1 MTVRRTLA
9 AALTLGLVLA
19 AAPAAGKGGH
29 IDGEGDRY
37 HLTNGWAGVTH
48 LSFSYG
54 RDTDTVYVGNWN
66 GRGTDSLAVRRGA
79 TYHFRNS
86 LSGGAADTVV
96 TYGRAGDDVLMG
108 DWDGDGVDT
117 PVVRRGNVY
126 HVKNS
131 LRGGDADRVITY
143 GRAGDVVL
151 IGDWDG
157 DGVDTLGV
165 RRDNVYHLKNSISG
179 GDADSVITYGRAD
192 DEVLV
197 GDWDGRRG
205 DSLGIRRGDVFH
217 IKNSISGGNADV
229 VMAYGN
235 AGDAP
240 FVGDWDG
247 RRGDSLGIRRG
258 DVFHIKNSISG
269 GNADVVM
276 AYGNAGDA
284 PFVGDWDGN
293 GTDTVGLRSPES
305 YPAAPPVGSM
315 QEYDE
320 RMIEMIN
327 AERLSRGIGPVRAWP
342 QLRAAAVRQSQAMVK
357 LGRIQHASWDTISS
371 EARAAGCSPASEH
384 IVRTWQ
390 QRGQSPD
397 PRAAMDWYM
406 GSEVH
411 RSGILNPEYQYV
423 ATGSVEAGNYAY
435 NTQRFSR
442 ACS

>member
-9 AALTLGLVLA
+9 AGLTLGLLLV
-19 AAPAAGKGGH
+19 AAPAAAKGGS

-143 GRAGDVVL
+143 GRPDDVVL

-157 DGVDTLGV
+157 DGTDTLGV
-165 RRDNVYHLKNSISG
+165 RRGNVYHLKNSIRG
-179 GDADSVITYGRAD
+179 GDADAVVTYGRAD

-205 DSLGIRRGDVFH
+205 DTLAIRRGDVFH
-217 IKNSISGGNADV
+217 VKNSIGGGDADV

-235 AGDAP
+235 AD
-240 FVGDWDG
+240 
-247 RRGDSLGIRRG
+247 
-258 DVFHIKNSISG
+258 
-269 GNADVVM
+269 
-276 AYGNAGDA
+276 DA

-293 GTDTVGLRSPES
+293 GTDTIGLRSSTS
-305 YPAAPPVGSM
+305 YPTAPPVGSM
-315 QEYDE
+315 REYDE

-342 QLRAAAVRQSQAMVK
+342 QLRAAAVRQSQAMVA

-390 QRGQSPD
+390 QRGQTPD

-411 RSGILNPEYQYV
+411 RGGILNPEYQYV

>member
-9 AALTLGLVLA
+9 AGLTLGLLLV
-19 AAPAAGKGGH
+19 AAPAAGKGGDL
-29 IDGEGDRY
+29 DGEGDRY

-54 RDTDTVYVGNWN
+54 RATDIVYVGNWN
-66 GRGTDSLAVRRGA
+66 GRGTDSLAVRRDA

-96 TYGRAGDDVLMG
+96 TYGRAGDVVLMG

-117 PVVRRGNVY
+117 PVVRRGAQY

-131 LRGGDADRVITY
+131 LRGGDADEVITY
-143 GRAGDVVL
+143 GRPDDVVL

-157 DGVDTLGV
+157 DGTDTLGV
-165 RRDNVYHLKNSISG
+165 RRENVYHLKNSISG
-179 GDADSVITYGRAD
+179 GDADSVVTYGRAD

-217 IKNSISGGNADV
+217 IKNSISGGNADI

-235 AGDAP
+235 EGDA
-240 FVGDWDG
+240 
-247 RRGDSLGIRRG
+247 
-258 DVFHIKNSISG
+258 
-269 GNADVVM
+269 A
-276 AYGNAGDA
+276 
-284 PFVGDWDGN
+284 FVGDWDGN
-293 GTDTVGLRSPES
+293 GTDSIGLRSPER

-315 QEYDE
+315 REYDE

-342 QLRAAAVRQSQAMVK
+342 ELRAAAVRQSQAMVE
-357 LGRIQHASWDTISS
+357 LGRIQHAAWDTISS

-390 QRGQSPD
+390 QRGETPD

-406 GSEVH
+406 NSEVH
-411 RSGILNPEYQYV
+411 RSGILNPEYRYV

>member
-1 MTVRRTLA
+1 MATRRRTAVAAGLA
-9 AALTLGLVLA
+9 LALLTT
-19 AAPAAGKGGH
+19 AAPAAGKGAE
-29 IDGEGDRY
+29 IEGEGDRY
-37 HLTNGWAGVTH
+37 HVTNGWAGVTH
-48 LSFSYG
+48 LSFVYG
-54 RDTDTVYVGNWN
+54 RDDDRVYVGNWN
-66 GRGTDSLAVRRGA
+66 GRGTDTLAVRRGA

-86 LSGGAADTVV
+86 LSGGQADAVV
-96 TYGRAGDDVLMG
+96 TYGRTGDDVLMG

-131 LRGGDADRVITY
+131 LRGGDADEVITY
-143 GRAGDVVL
+143 GRRDDDVL

-165 RRDNVYHLKNSISG
+165 RRGNVYHLKNTISG
-179 GDADSVITYGRAD
+179 GDADSVVTYGRAE
-192 DEVLV
+192 DELLV

-205 DSLGIRRGDVFH
+205 DTLGIRRGDVFH
-217 IKNSISGGNADV
+217 IKNAIRGGDADT
-229 VMAYGN
+229 VMAFGRET
-235 AGDAP
+235 DA
-240 FVGDWDG
+240 V
-247 RRGDSLGIRRG
+247 L
-258 DVFHIKNSISG
+258 
-269 GNADVVM
+269 
-276 AYGNAGDA
+276 
-284 PFVGDWDGN
+284 VGDWDGN
-293 GTDTVGLRSPES
+293 GTDTIGLRSTEA
-305 YPAAPPVGSM
+305 YPSAPPVGSM

-342 QLRAAAVRQSQAMVK
+342 QLRAAAVRQSQAMVR

-371 EARAAGCSPASEH
+371 EARAAGCTPASEH

-390 QRGQSPD
+390 QPGESPD

-411 RSGILNPEYQYV
+411 RSGILNPEYRYV
-423 ATGSVEAGNYAY
+423 ATGSVESGRYAY